1 MKDKMKFN
9 ESCRCQE
16 QNSESYKSVG
26 KSHFHSSLACDLI
39 PRTSVSKQNQSRTWS
54 QQHKEPRRRHAKRQT
69 TPLIPVYWQV
79 GIHIPKLSLPFFL
92 LLGKS
97 RRNFPYGT
105 QSLKGYMSWFC
116 SPLHGFPIIK
126 VMSALR
132 ACDGMGMCPWQ
143 QAAFLGQ
150 ADRVVLRPTVRE
162 STCSCAKH
170 PSCPILTPGNPNAQV
185 NDQG

>member
-116 SPLHGFPIIK
+116 SPCMAFQL
-126 VMSALR
+126 LR
-132 ACDGMGMCPWQ
+132 
-143 QAAFLGQ
+143 
-150 ADRVVLRPTVRE
+150 
-162 STCSCAKH
+162 SCQRCELATGWVCVPDSRLLSWVKQTG
-170 PSCPILTPGNPNAQV
+170 SFSDQLSGNPLAPAPSTLLAQSSLLETLMLK
-185 NDQG
+185 